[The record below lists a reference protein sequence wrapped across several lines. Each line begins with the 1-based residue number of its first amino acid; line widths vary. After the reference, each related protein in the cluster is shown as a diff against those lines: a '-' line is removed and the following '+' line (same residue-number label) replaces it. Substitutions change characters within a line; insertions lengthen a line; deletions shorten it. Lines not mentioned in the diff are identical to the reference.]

1 MWGILIYSQKK
12 LLHPNYSDQIQ
23 FFTRS
28 ALLISPLS
36 LSWLLQ
42 QAEPACI
49 RISSVVPHCRGA
61 PCSGW
66 GLAAV
71 SRAAAPMQSHT
82 SGLVGFLSP
91 FGLHLQTCK
100 GRKTGKHEEVKHKL
114 TQKEE
119 NEIGF
124 RRKKNLDSCQRTRV
138 EMGVILGWWRLFT
151 VVVRTR
157 YFVRT
162 QPVCSAAFRTINT
175 DFQELNNYLPSAPFK
190 V

>member
-28 ALLISPLS
+28 ALLISSLS

-82 SGLVGFLSP
+82 SDLVGFLSP

-119 NEIGF
+119 SEIGF
-124 RRKKNLDSCQRTRV
+124 RRKKKSWQLSKDKRRDGGYPGMVAFIYCCGENTLLCENSASLQRC
-138 EMGVILGWWRLFT
+138 LQNNKHRL
-151 VVVRTR
+151 
-157 YFVRT
+157 
-162 QPVCSAAFRTINT
+162 SGI
-175 DFQELNNYLPSAPFK
+175 K
-190 V
+190 